1 MKSFLIIMQQ
11 SPYKNS
17 LALEGLEFALALSSF
32 EQPISILFKD
42 EGVLQLLVK
51 QDSDNIVGKDFTKIY
66 SDLKLFGI
74 DNVYVEVNSMHQF
87 AADELSVHPEIVDQE
102 QIVKLIKAHDV
113 VLTL

>member
-11 SPYKNS
+11 NPYKNS
-17 LALEGLEFALALSSF
+17 LALEGLEFAIALSSF
-32 EQPISILFKD
+32 EQPVSILFKD
-42 EGVLQLLVK
+42 EGVLQLLAK
-51 QDSDNIVGKDFTKIY
+51 QETDKLVGKDFTKIY
-66 SDLKLFGI
+66 SDLELFGI
-74 DNVYVEVNSMHQF
+74 DKIYIEINSMHEF